1 VAVAVVLMALV
12 EQVMAAQAATRQ
24 EELLAAMLQVVLTLT
39 LPRVEAAER
48 IQRGVPRELEM
59 EAPQWQVDRFQV
71 VPEPLRQEV
80 LAVAVPQDRPMV
92 VQVVPIR
99 AQRAVLVAVVVM
111 VTTAAAVVV
120 VM

>member
-1 VAVAVVLMALV
+1 
-12 EQVMAAQAATRQ
+12 
-24 EELLAAMLQVVLTLT
+24 
-39 LPRVEAAER
+39 
-48 IQRGVPRELEM
+48 
-59 EAPQWQVDRFQV
+59 VDRFQV